1 MRLTQYCHMLIIS
14 GRTLRKKIQNLILHS
29 TLLEIIRLQ
38 TRDLYYSL
46 IVKLKF

>member
-1 MRLTQYCHMLIIS
+1 MLIIS

-38 TRDLYYSL
+38 IKGLYYSL
-46 IVKLKF
+46 TVKRKF